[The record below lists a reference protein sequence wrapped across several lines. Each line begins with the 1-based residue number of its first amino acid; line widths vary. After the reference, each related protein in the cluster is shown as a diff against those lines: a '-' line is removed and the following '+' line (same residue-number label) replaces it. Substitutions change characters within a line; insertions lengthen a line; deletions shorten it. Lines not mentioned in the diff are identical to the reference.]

1 MSTLELKE
9 KLIRRIDSV
18 DDDNLLK
25 EILHLIE
32 WESGK
37 EKVFKI
43 PEEHKAGIQVGLDQI
58 KSGKTKSHNEVMNK
72 MRSCH

>member
-1 MSTLELKE
+1 MSTIELKE
-9 KLIRRIDSV
+9 RLIRKIDSV

-32 WESGK
+32 CESGK
-37 EKVFKI
+37 EQMFTI
-43 PEEHKAGIQVGLDQI
+43 PEEHKAGIQEGLDQI
-58 KSGKTKSHNEVMNK
+58 KSGRTKSHIEVIDK